1 MQELIENMLVS
12 PETFAELVSALFRNA
27 AGMSR
32 VIRDR
37 RFRSLFGITPLV
49 CSRVWSLLGSQL
61 LKRASPQLL
70 LWALLFLKIY
80 ASESV
85 NAVLSG
91 ADEKTF
97 RKWQWIFVKK
107 IASLQVVS
115 RCNFIFLCAFY
126 SDF

>member
-12 PETFAELVSALFRNA
+12 PETFAELGSALFRSA

-32 VIRDR
+32 IVRDR
-37 RFRSLFGITPLV
+37 RFRSLFGIAPRV
-49 CSRVWSLLGSQL
+49 CSRVWSLVGSQL
-61 LKRASPQLL
+61 PKRASPQHL

-85 NAVLSG
+85 NAVLSK

-97 RKWQWIFVKK
+97 RKWQCIFVKK

-115 RCNFIFLCAFY
+115 RCNFIFQGAFY
-126 SDF
+126 SYF